1 MQEHPFKNFIIH
13 LSPSTWQEIVAF
25 LFACGIRMTAADT
38 AIIFPSLPG
47 QQPQVSLETL
57 PKTHLRTL
65 PADALWAQLPGLEAP
80 VERIILPLTLLT
92 GWDLNAAWSW
102 LVANCRPGGEVF
114 AVMANLSYLPLLH
127 ALIRGSFLPA
137 AATIR
142 GPVMDH
148 RQWCDTFAAKGCD
161 PITIEWLPNACFLPE
176 QGKTMNSEL
185 LLSPGYVVKMT
196 LPAAA

>member
-1 MQEHPFKNFIIH
+1 MHF
-13 LSPSTWQEIVAF
+13 SPTTWQEIIAF
-25 LFACGIRMTAADT
+25 LFACSERMVTADT

-47 QQPQVSLETL
+47 HEPRASADSLSQAR
-57 PKTHLRTL
+57 LRTL
-65 PADALWAQLPGLEAP
+65 PVGGLWEQVPGLDVP
-80 VERIILPLTLLT
+80 VERIVLPLTLME
-92 GWDLNAAWSW
+92 GWDLDAAWAW
-102 LVANCRPGGEVF
+102 LVVNCRPGGEVR

-148 RQWCDTFAAKGCD
+148 HQWCDTFAAKGCD
-161 PITIEWLPNACFLPE
+161 PVVIDWLPIACFLPE
-176 QGKTMNSEL
+176 QEKMMNSEL

-196 LPAAA
+196 LPVAA